1 MSKEGSSF
9 NKRFAVI
16 FLFLICVLGG
26 CTRSRNAG
34 AQSYTNGKC
43 VAFYAPESSLSAQYA
58 RQLCGSGEEMIFDY
72 TVEKAGDFYKISYM
86 DGNFFYVDE
95 KLHDI
100 NLKVTGGE
108 QMLSDMLRYNMKK
121 DGIEEAYTSSFWLA
135 SAPEALDLSH
145 ITISLDDRH
154 IHLHFLDFHYEMDL
168 PIAYQKKLMGIDL
181 GFEKMNTYEK
191 KEYIDENRPMIAI
204 TYDDGPYAKVDYD
217 LYEIFHKYGAKAT
230 FYSVGSRMS
239 PGELDNIREGIRLG
253 MEFGSHSEYHG
264 NLAKQEVDEAY
275 EEVMEPVSYVEEK
288 LGYRMKTYRPP
299 YGARNYEL
307 EDIIGMPAILWTVDS
322 KDWSNRDE
330 DITYDNIMKY
340 VEDGDIVLMH
350 SLYSSSE
357 KATRRLVPDLIDR
370 GFQLVTVSELLKYK
384 GYDIDTIKV
393 YGHN

>member
-26 CTRSRNAG
+26 CTRSHNAG

-72 TVEKAGDFYKISYM
+72 TVERAGDFYKISYM
-86 DGNFFYVDE
+86 DGIFFYVDE

-168 PIAYQKKLMGIDL
+168 PIAYQKK
-181 GFEKMNTYEK
+181 
-191 KEYIDENRPMIAI
+191 
-204 TYDDGPYAKVDYD
+204 
-217 LYEIFHKYGAKAT
+217 
-230 FYSVGSRMS
+230 
-239 PGELDNIREGIRLG
+239 
-253 MEFGSHSEYHG
+253 
-264 NLAKQEVDEAY
+264 
-275 EEVMEPVSYVEEK
+275 
-288 LGYRMKTYRPP
+288 
-299 YGARNYEL
+299 
-307 EDIIGMPAILWTVDS
+307 
-322 KDWSNRDE
+322 
-330 DITYDNIMKY
+330 
-340 VEDGDIVLMH
+340 
-350 SLYSSSE
+350 
-357 KATRRLVPDLIDR
+357 
-370 GFQLVTVSELLKYK
+370 
-384 GYDIDTIKV
+384 
-393 YGHN
+393 